1 MSLFSIPSTLCL
13 RFRNR
18 CHLPSRVANFCRS
31 ASTTK
36 SSLYKKDNSLDR
48 MKLLIDT
55 DPGTD
60 DCHALTHLLKLG
72 NVIAITS
79 VFGNVKQPQTAQN
92 ACRILDMLGMN
103 HIPVYNGAH
112 CSLQKVF
119 HLENVYCHGVH
130 GSDGMNDVPD
140 VVPVTVE
147 KQPEL
152 DKTSPDAII
161 DIVKANPGEIT
172 LVALGPLTN
181 VAIATRLCPELPKLV
196 KSLYIMGSSSKVGNV
211 TPWAEFNFHCDPLAA
226 HVTLQHFCSLSMVHV
241 VPWEPCLENCI
252 TFKQWDSLF
261 EGSDGSPAKTLIQA
275 TGMTK
280 WLRSRKKEDKE
291 GYVFAD
297 QFISMILVYP
307 ESVIE
312 SDYYDTMTVNYDEK
326 DEKFGLAEY
335 KREDCSEK
343 KECGLLVYTKF
354 DMNYMMKIYTN
365 SMKH

>member
-1 MSLFSIPSTLCL
+1 MSLFSIPAILCV
-13 RFRNR
+13 RFGNR
-18 CHLPSRVANFCRS
+18 CHLPTRVAHFS
-31 ASTTK
+31 
-36 SSLYKKDNSLDR
+36 DNSLNR

-79 VFGNVKQPQTAQN
+79 VFGNTKQTQTAQN

-112 CSLQKVF
+112 CGLQKVF
-119 HLENVYCHGVH
+119 NLENAYCHGVH
-130 GSDGMNDVPD
+130 GSDGMNDAPELI
-140 VVPVTVE
+140 PVTVD

-152 DKTSPDAII
+152 GKTSPDAII
-161 DIVKANPGEIT
+161 DIIKANPGEIT

-226 HVTLQHFCSLSMVHV
+226 HVTLQRFCSLSMVHV

-261 EGSDGSPAKTLIQA
+261 EGSDGPSPAKTLIQA

-280 WLRSRKKEDKE
+280 WLRIRKKEGKE
-291 GYVFAD
+291 GYIFAD
-297 QFISMILVYP
+297 QFISMILLYP

-354 DMNYMMKIYTN
+354 DMNYMIKIYTE